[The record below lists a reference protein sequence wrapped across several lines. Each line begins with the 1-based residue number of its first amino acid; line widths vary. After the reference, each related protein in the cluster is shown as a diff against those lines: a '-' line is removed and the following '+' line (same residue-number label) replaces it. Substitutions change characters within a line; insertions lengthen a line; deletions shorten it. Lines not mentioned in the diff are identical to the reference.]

1 MPQVEINEH
10 AFTVDGHTTA
20 YLAAGPEDGP
30 LMVFVHGWPE
40 LSWSWRHQLPVFGG
54 LGFRAIAPDMRG
66 YGRSS
71 VYAKHEAYAQE
82 HVVGDMMR
90 LLDHLGR
97 HRAIWVGHD
106 WGSPVVWSVASHH
119 PDRCPAV
126 ASLCVPYGLERGL
139 DAILPLV
146 DRSVYPEA
154 QYPVGQWDYQL
165 YYQENFDRATA
176 VMDADASRMA
186 KALFRRGNPQ
196 GQGKPAVTASIRAQ
210 GGWFGGADRAP
221 DVPMDPTVVSDEDLQ
236 RYAESLSRNGFAGP
250 NAWYMNHE
258 ANAEYAGR
266 AVKGGELSMPV
277 LFLAARYDYVCESV
291 VSDLARPMRDECHD
305 LEVVTIDSGH
315 WMAQEKPFEVNA
327 CLANWLVRRVPSS
340 WPVAVG

>member
-1 MPQVEINEH
+1 MPHVEITEH
-10 AFTVDGHTTA
+10 SFAVDGHTTA

-30 LMVFVHGWPE
+30 LVVFVHGWPE

-54 LGFRAIAPDMRG
+54 LGFRAVAPDMRG

-71 VYAKHEAYAQE
+71 VYPEHGAYAQE
-82 HVVGDMMR
+82 HVVADMMQ
-90 LLDHLGR
+90 LLDHVGR
-97 HRAIWVGHD
+97 DRAIWVGHD

-119 PDRCPAV
+119 PDVCLGV

-146 DRSVYPEA
+146 DRSVYPEEE
-154 QYPVGQWDYQL
+154 YPVGQWDYQL
-165 YYQENFDRATA
+165 YYQENFDRATE
-176 VMDADASRMA
+176 VMDADPYRMA
-186 KALFRRGNPQ
+186 KALFRRGSPS

-221 DVPMDPTVVSDEDLQ
+221 DVPMDPAVVSEADLE

-266 AVKGGELSMPV
+266 AVNGGELSMPV

-291 VSDLARPMRDECHD
+291 VSDFARPMREACSD

-327 CLANWLVRRVPSS
+327 AVVNWLVRRVPSS